1 MKRRRCN
8 LQPLSLRPLRDHL
21 STGCRKILRSLSH
34 WMSQKFYKHSSSDE
48 YSNLAILLKPVN
60 DKFHNIWSV
69 ILNHSMIYND
79 TVKLSN
85 GTEQH
90 NSTRGIFSNFVVTS
104 SLKMEVRN
112 TTYSSSHAL
121 YNMM

>member
-1 MKRRRCN
+1 M
-8 LQPLSLRPLRDHL
+8 
-21 STGCRKILRSLSH
+21 
-34 WMSQKFYKHSSSDE
+34 
-48 YSNLAILLKPVN
+48 N

-90 NSTRGIFSNFVVTS
+90 NSTSGIFSNFVVTS